1 MAKKTTSKKEVK
13 LNVEDTKEIA
23 KLARLKLTQEEE
35 QKFTLQLNN
44 ILGYFEKLNEVNTD
58 NIEPRTHPTDLVNSF
73 REDIVISSLDKEEA
87 LKNAPH
93 KEDGFFKAPK
103 IV

>member
-1 MAKKTTSKKEVK
+1 MSKKTTTKKEVK
-13 LNVEDTKEIA
+13 LSVEDTREIS
-23 KLARLKLTQEEE
+23 KLARLKLTAEEE

-44 ILGYFEKLNEVNTD
+44 ILGYFDKLNEVNTD

-73 REDIVISSLDKEEA
+73 RDDVIIPSLNKEDA
-87 LKNAPH
+87 LKNAPY
-93 KEDGFFKAPK
+93 KEEGFFKAPK